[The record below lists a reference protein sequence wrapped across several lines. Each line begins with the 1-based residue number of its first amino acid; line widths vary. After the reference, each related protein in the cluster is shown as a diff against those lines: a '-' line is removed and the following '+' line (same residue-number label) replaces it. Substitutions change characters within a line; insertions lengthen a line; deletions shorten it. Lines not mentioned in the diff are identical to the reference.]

1 MKICSVEGCDK
12 KVYCKNMCEKH
23 YRQIKKH
30 GRIIDDERRRSFI
43 NRIGEENYNIY
54 GSLMKIIEYNKNSD
68 ITTDA
73 SGKIY
78 CYGDGCQDLV
88 READRS

>member
-1 MKICSVEGCDK
+1 MNNEVTVRNNFNMIIGWVRDIGNRKIATHIRKGYVGA
-12 KVYCKNMCEKH
+12 
-23 YRQIKKH
+23 
-30 GRIIDDERRRSFI
+30 
-43 NRIGEENYNIY
+43 
-54 GSLMKIIEYNKNSD
+54 YNKNSD

>member
-1 MKICSVEGCDK
+1 M
-12 KVYCKNMCEKH
+12 
-23 YRQIKKH
+23 
-30 GRIIDDERRRSFI
+30 IIGWVRDI
-43 NRIGEENYNIY
+43 GNRKLATHIRKGYV
-54 GSLMKIIEYNKNSD
+54 GAYNKNSD